1 MLSSPLL
8 RDKPVEMVGDA
19 NIPAD
24 VAALRQRAR
33 RRLPRFAF
41 DFIDGG
47 ALGESA
53 LARNARALDDI
64 RLLPRV
70 LTGAT
75 TRDLSVDLLGQHFAA
90 PFGVAPIGMAN
101 LVAPGTDLAL
111 ARAAAAAGIGYAL
124 STAATTALEP
134 IAGAAPNSWFQ
145 L

>member
-1 MLSSPLL
+1 
-8 RDKPVEMVGDA
+8 MVGDA

-24 VAALRQRAR
+24 VAALRRRAR

-111 ARAAAAAGIGYAL
+111 
-124 STAATTALEP
+124 
-134 IAGAAPNSWFQ
+134 
-145 L
+145 